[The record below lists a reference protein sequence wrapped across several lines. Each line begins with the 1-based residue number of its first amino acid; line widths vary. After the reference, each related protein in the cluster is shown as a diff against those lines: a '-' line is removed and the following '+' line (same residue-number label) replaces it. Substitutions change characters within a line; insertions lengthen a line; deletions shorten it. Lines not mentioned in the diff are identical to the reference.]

1 MSSSG
6 VMDADG
12 AALNILERGY
22 SNRQRSAAWS
32 MRTVLF
38 EMMGVREMATDN
50 AHPPGLQLPWAGK
63 SVRPEQVEEE
73 LTRLWHLAADNM
85 RTGLNIHVRTNVL
98 NFVICA
104 LSIDS
109 ALRAITQIRELSS
122 THIGRVILLILDA
135 NGAAPSSASTWV
147 TLRSF
152 PIASDLMRHHFEQ
165 ITVITTGAAS
175 YSAANIIQPLLKP
188 DLPVYLW
195 WADDL
200 PGDDAL
206 FNHLVSMSSRVIVD
220 SSRFLT
226 PEKSCVTL
234 SSLLDA
240 SPACAFSDLNWG
252 RITPWREL
260 VAQFFDTLEYRP
272 YLAGIHHVEIEHAAA
287 PLAAPARTRQG
298 EVSPNP
304 IRALLLAAWLEN
316 RLDWRITSD
325 KLMDEHD
332 AAIGAHAW
340 NMIRSTGPLLL
351 RTGAGRA
358 TGKLGESGIG
368 RISIRPRVHTHMPP
382 GSICLVRIFSNI
394 DDSQAT
400 FTINCED
407 DHDYVLTSVEQ
418 EESSR
423 PQRTVYLEPA
433 DKESDLLHEELEIM
447 GHDYLYEETLHTIFA
462 LLTP

>member
-1 MSSSG
+1 MHTALLETTG
-6 VMDADG
+6 V
-12 AALNILERGY
+12 
-22 SNRQRSAAWS
+22 W
-32 MRTVLF
+32 
-38 EMMGVREMATDN
+38 EMATDN
-50 AHPPGLQLPWAGK
+50 ANLPGLHLPWAGK
-63 SVRPEQVEEE
+63 SVRPEQVEHEI
-73 LTRLWHLAADNM
+73 TRLWHLAADNM
-85 RTGLNIHVRTNVL
+85 RAGLNIHVRTSVL

-104 LSIDS
+104 LSIES
-109 ALRAITQIRELSS
+109 GQQAIMRIRELSS

-135 NGAAPSSASTWV
+135 NSATPSSASTWV

-152 PIASDLMRHHFEQ
+152 PIVSDLMRHHFEQ
-165 ITVITTGAAS
+165 ITIITTGITAYA
-175 YSAANIIQPLLKP
+175 AANIIQPLLKP

-200 PGDDAL
+200 PGDNAL

-226 PEKSCVTL
+226 PEKNCITL

-240 SPACAFSDLNWG
+240 SPNCAFSYLNWG

-287 PLAAPARTRQG
+287 PLAEPAHTQQG

-316 RLDWRITSD
+316 RLEWRITSD

-332 AAIGAHAW
+332 SAIGAHAW

-368 RISIRPRVHTHMPP
+368 RITIRPRVHTHMHP
-382 GSICLVRIFSNI
+382 GSICLVRLFSSI

-407 DHDYVLTSVEQ
+407 DQDHVLTSVEQ
-418 EESSR
+418 EEGSR
-423 PQRTVYLEPA
+423 LQRTVYLEPA
-433 DKESDLLHEELEIM
+433 NKESDLLHEELEIM
-447 GHDYLYEETLHTIFA
+447 GHDHLYEETLHTIFA